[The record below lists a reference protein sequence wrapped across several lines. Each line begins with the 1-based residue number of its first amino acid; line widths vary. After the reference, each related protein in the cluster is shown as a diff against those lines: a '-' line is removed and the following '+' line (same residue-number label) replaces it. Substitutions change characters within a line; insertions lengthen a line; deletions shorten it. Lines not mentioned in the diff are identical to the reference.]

1 MDLQNILFLKLD
13 WDDLKLLVSIGPP
26 QKQMQIPPGERLF
39 LQTTVQ
45 IQWPEKNKE

>member
-1 MDLQNILFLKLD
+1 MGRQSILFLKLD
-13 WDDLKLLVSIGPP
+13 WDDLKLLVSIGPQ

-39 LQTTVQ
+39 LQTVQ